1 MSFVRADSRSPRNID
16 DRSMAAPPPT
26 VQTKIAFGRAFL
38 IELEKG
44 DTALATLFARAFVVQ
59 GAMVNGLAGPGAAQ

>member
-1 MSFVRADSRSPRNID
+1 
-16 DRSMAAPPPT
+16 MAAPPPT

-44 DTALATLFARAFVVQ
+44 DTTMATLFARAFVAQ
-59 GAMVNGLAGPGAAQ
+59 GAMVNGLGGPGAAQ